1 MEINLNTRTVPCC
14 RELFRQTKLV
24 QEHAEAVVPD
34 VNDDIGKIAWSEA
47 QICLKS
53 KECGLHGVSVGAS
66 ADISVFYLTETRD
79 RVLCTRFSKDFSVE
93 FDCGGLE
100 AENQMQV
107 SLRVL
112 GVQARA
118 LNPRKFGV
126 DFTLRAELGCYSEE
140 CMTAS
145 VTAESEEAREL
156 QFLRERSDCIA
167 LSSVCEKS
175 FVVSEQL
182 PVPQDGMERLASA
195 QATLVSGDCQMI
207 GGKALVKGGAELRF
221 GLESGDGKA
230 PVFAEQCV
238 PFSVLID
245 SGDEDCSLAGLI
257 LQPTALYAEL
267 SDSINGGRVIELEL
281 HAAAQARFEKNVSLD
296 YIVDAYSTRC
306 PLRCEEATLEICTGR
321 NRQELC
327 AECGER
333 VALAA
338 DGAAVLAQ
346 HAELLSYTAR
356 DGSAAGSAAVS
367 VLLQNPDGGF
377 DTLQKL
383 LAFEAPLPSPDW
395 TVDSVKLTSLFV
407 QITGDELEIK
417 LSACFS
423 CALVERRELRYLSAV
438 ESDEESA
445 YDLASFPSLSI
456 VNRRGRSLWEL
467 AKSYHSGTEAIER
480 LNEKYP
486 MQGDLLLIP
495 RI

>member
-53 KECGLHGVSVGAS
+53 KECGPQGVSVGAL

-79 RVLCTRFSKDFSVE
+79 RVLCTRFSKDFFVE
-93 FDCGGLE
+93 FDCVGLE
-100 AENQMQV
+100 AESQAQV

-118 LNPRKFGV
+118 LNPRKLGV

-156 QFLRERSDCIA
+156 QFLREQSGCIA

-175 FVVSEQL
+175 FVVSEQI
-182 PVPQDGMERLASA
+182 PVPQEGMERLVSA
-195 QATLVSGDCQMI
+195 QAVLISGNCQMI

-230 PVFAEQCV
+230 PVFAEQCI

-245 SGDEDCSLAGLI
+245 SGEEDCSLAGLI
-257 LQPTALYAEL
+257 LQPTALYADL

-281 HAAAQARFEKNVSLD
+281 HAAAQASFEKSIALD

-306 PLRCEEATLEICTGR
+306 PLRCEENTLEVLIGR
-321 NRQELC
+321 DRQELC
-327 AECGER
+327 AESAESI
-333 VALAA
+333 ALAA
-338 DGAAVLAQ
+338 EGAELRAQ
-346 HAELLSYTAR
+346 HTELLSYAAR
-356 DGSAAGSAAVS
+356 DGSASASAAVS
-367 VLLQNPDGGF
+367 VLLQNPDGSF

-383 LAFEAPLPSPDW
+383 LTLEAALPSPDW
-395 TVDSVKLTSLFV
+395 TVESVKLTTLSV
-407 QITGDELEIK
+407 QTAGDKLEIM
-417 LSACFS
+417 LSACFH
-423 CALVERRELRYLSAV
+423 CLLAERRELRCLSSV
-438 ESDEESA
+438 ESDEENA
-445 YDLASFPSLSI
+445 YDLTSLPSLSV

-467 AKSYHSGTEAIER
+467 AKRYHSGTEAIER

-486 MQGDLLLIP
+486 MQGELLLIP